1 MTLGRVLESDEDR
14 RRMEEQAQPRL
25 DELETR
31 LGVRFRRRE
40 LLQLALI
47 HHSSPHG
54 QAAVGEDDSPSNE
67 RLEFLGDAVLG
78 AAAAAYLYHA
88 HPEMAEGPLS
98 ALRSALV
105 RRSTVARY
113 ADDVA
118 LGNYVYVGPGEEG
131 PQGRGAASVLSAAFE
146 AVVGAIFLDQGFTR
160 AARFLAPYF
169 RRYLPLI
176 VDANLHVNAKSQL
189 QEYSQ
194 GCYRITPSYRLLD
207 RSGPSHD
214 SRFVAEAI
222 VEGIGSA
229 VGQGI
234 NRQAAEQDAAVNLLG
249 VLLQIE
255 ENPAMGDE
263 EDGT

>member
-1 MTLGRVLESDEDR
+1 
-14 RRMEEQAQPRL
+14 MEEQAQPAL
-25 DELETR
+25 DELETL

-47 HHSSPHG
+47 HHSVPHG
-54 QAAVGEDDSPSNE
+54 QAAAGQDDDAPSNE

-88 HPEMAEGPLS
+88 HPELAEGPLS

-113 ADDVA
+113 ADDVT

-160 AARFLAPYF
+160 AARFLTPYF

-194 GCYRITPSYRLLD
+194 GRYRITPSYRLLD

-214 SRFVAEAI
+214 SRFVSEAI

-255 ENPAMGDE
+255 ESSPVGDE
-263 EDGT
+263 EAT